1 MKNTE
6 CCPCCGNHCKKGE
19 FKCNKGA
26 MYFAQLELNEKIQEP
41 KFVKSKAG
49 EEKFKDII
57 HLIKKISH
65 KIKKHKENI
74 SPEKTFSVL
83 NDDEILQLYVTL
95 KKIKENL

>member
-1 MKNTE
+1 MKISE
-6 CCPCCGNHCKKGE
+6 YCPCCSNHCTKGE

-26 MYFAQLELNEKIQEP
+26 MYFAKLELNEKFQEP
-41 KFVKSKAG
+41 KLVKSEAR